1 MRVISQKT
9 MLITFL
15 TRWKSVLASINVG
28 ILRICSFQKF
38 PDTTTPVTTTQVPR
52 RQVTTYS
59 PQYSSVAFTKNYYQ
73 RPERPPRP
81 PRPSIERVGVVASS
95 SSSSTS
101 DPVYPV
107 HSLMSGYT
115 GYTERPE
122 RPTRP
127 TKPHSY
133 NWAQPSSHVV
143 ILPPRYK

>member
-1 MRVISQKT
+1 MSDVR
-9 MLITFL
+9 
-15 TRWKSVLASINVG
+15 

-38 PDTTTPVTTTQVPR
+38 PDTTTPVTTSTQGPR
-52 RQVTTYS
+52 RGVTTYS
-59 PQYSSVAFTKNYYQ
+59 TSVYTKNYYQ

-81 PRPSIERVGVVASS
+81 PRPSIQRVGVVASS
-95 SSSSTS
+95 SSTS
-101 DPVYPV
+101 DPVFPG
-107 HSLMSGYT
+107 HSLVSGYT

-143 ILPPRYK
+143 IIPPR

>member
-1 MRVISQKT
+1 MGV
-9 MLITFL
+9 
-15 TRWKSVLASINVG
+15 SINVR

-38 PDTTTPVTTTQVPR
+38 PDTTTPVTTTTQVPR
-52 RQVTTYS
+52 RQLTTYN
-59 PQYSSVAFTKNYYQ
+59 PGYSSLGYTKNYYQ

-81 PRPSIERVGVVASS
+81 ARPSIERVGVVATS

-101 DPVYPV
+101 GPVYPG
-107 HSLMSGYT
+107 HSLGYS

-143 ILPPRYK
+143 IIPPR

>member
-1 MRVISQKT
+1 MNIVRDSRN
-9 MLITFL
+9 L
-15 TRWKSVLASINVG
+15 
-28 ILRICSFQKF
+28 SFQKF
-38 PDTTTPVTTTQVPR
+38 PDTTTPVTTSTQVPR
-52 RQVTTYS
+52 RKQTTYS
-59 PQYSSVAFTKNYYQ
+59 PQYSSLAYTKNYYQ

-95 SSSSTS
+95 SSTS
-101 DPVYPV
+101 DPVFPV
-107 HSLMSGYT
+107 HGLVSDYS

-143 ILPPRYK
+143 IIPPR